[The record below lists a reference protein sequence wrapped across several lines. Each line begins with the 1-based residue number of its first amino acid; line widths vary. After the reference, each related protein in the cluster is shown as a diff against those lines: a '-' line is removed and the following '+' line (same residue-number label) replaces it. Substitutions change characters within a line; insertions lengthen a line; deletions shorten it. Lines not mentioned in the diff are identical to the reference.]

1 MVVVSRNL
9 AISLSVKYSS
19 ITSHFSLGGDYL
31 AKRNLSKEML
41 KEKRKNYKISQ
52 NKLAVACNLTREYIN
67 KIESGLFIPSEKTM
81 RKIFDQ
87 LESFN
92 PDLPLTL
99 LFDYVRIRFPTTD
112 ARKIIQ
118 EILHLKFDYML
129 HEDYAFYS
137 YQEQYVM
144 GDIVVMLSHEE
155 DKGVLL
161 ELKGRGCRQ
170 FETFLLA
177 QKRSWYDFFEDC
189 LKAGGVMKRLDLA
202 INDRV
207 GLLDIPKLTK
217 KCQQEECISLF
228 RTFKSYRSG
237 ELLKPDEKDGMGNTL
252 YIGSLK
258 SEVYFCLYEKD
269 YEQYIKL
276 GIPLDQTETKN
287 RFEIRLK
294 NDRAYYAIQDL
305 LKGRSIESTTFSII
319 NRYLRFADKV
329 AGKRRT
335 NWPLNEQWGRFI
347 GRNRKEIQLTS
358 DPKPYTIE
366 RTLNWLGR
374 QVAPTWKMAKELD
387 RLNQT
392 TYIQDMV
399 NNARLSDRH
408 KKILEQQSM
417 AIENLI
423 I

>member
-1 MVVVSRNL
+1 MRRNF
-9 AISLSVKYSS
+9 
-19 ITSHFSLGGDYL
+19 T
-31 AKRNLSKEML
+31 KELL
-41 KEKRKNYKISQ
+41 KEKRKEYKVTQ
-52 NKLAVACNLTREYIN
+52 NKLAIACDLSREYLN
-67 KIESGLFIPSEKTM
+67 KIKSGKKVPAKSVM
-81 RKIFDQ
+81 RKIFQQ
-87 LESFN
+87 LETFN

-99 LFDYVRIRFPTTD
+99 LFDYVRIRFPTTN

-118 EILHLKFDYML
+118 EVLHLNFDYML

-144 GDIVVMLSHEE
+144 GDIVVMVSQEE
-155 DKGVLL
+155 DKGILI
-161 ELKGRGCRQ
+161 EMKGRGCRQ

-177 QKRSWYDFFEDC
+177 QKRSGYDFFETS
-189 LKAGGVMKRLDLA
+189 LKLGGVMKRLDLA
-202 INDRV
+202 INDRA
-207 GLLDIPKLTK
+207 GLLNIPYLTK
-217 KCQQEECISLF
+217 KCQNEECISLF

-237 ELLKPDEKDGMGNTL
+237 ELLKADEKDGMGNTL

-294 NDRAYYAIQDL
+294 NERAYHAIMDL
-305 LKGRSIESTTFSII
+305 MKGRSIESTTFSII
-319 NRYLRFADKV
+319 TRYMRIADKV
-329 AGKRRT
+329 QGKRRT
-335 NWPLNEQWGRFI
+335 NWPLNEKWGRFV

-358 DPKPYTIE
+358 EPKPYTIE
-366 RTLNWLGR
+366 RTYNWLGR
-374 QVAPTWKMAKELD
+374 QVAPTLKMTIELD
-387 RLNQT
+387 RIRGT
-392 TYIQDMV
+392 SFISDMV
-399 NNARLSDRH
+399 LNAELSERH

-423 I
+423 V

>member
-1 MVVVSRNL
+1 MRRNF
-9 AISLSVKYSS
+9 
-19 ITSHFSLGGDYL
+19 T
-31 AKRNLSKEML
+31 KELL
-41 KEKRKNYKISQ
+41 KEKRKEYKVTQ
-52 NKLAVACNLTREYIN
+52 NKLAIACDLSREYLN
-67 KIESGLFIPSEKTM
+67 KIESGKKVPAKSVM
-81 RKIFDQ
+81 RKIFQQ
-87 LESFN
+87 LETFN

-99 LFDYVRIRFPTTD
+99 LFDYVRIRFPTTH

-118 EILHLKFDYML
+118 EVLHLNFDYML

-144 GDIVVMLSHEE
+144 GDIVVMVSQEE
-155 DKGVLL
+155 DKGILI
-161 ELKGRGCRQ
+161 EMKGRGCRQ

-177 QKRSWYDFFEDC
+177 QKRSWYDFFETS
-189 LKAGGVMKRLDLA
+189 LKLGGVMKRLDLA
-202 INDRV
+202 INDRA
-207 GLLDIPKLTK
+207 GLLNIPYLTK
-217 KCQQEECISLF
+217 KCQNEECISLF

-237 ELLKPDEKDGMGNTL
+237 ELLKADEKDGMGNTL

-294 NDRAYYAIQDL
+294 NERAYHAIMDL
-305 LKGRSIESTTFSII
+305 MKGRSIESTTFSII
-319 NRYLRFADKV
+319 TRYMRIADKV
-329 AGKRRT
+329 QGKRRT
-335 NWPLNEQWGRFI
+335 NWPLNEKWGRFV

-358 DPKPYTIE
+358 EPKPYTIE
-366 RTLNWLGR
+366 RTYNWLGR
-374 QVAPTWKMAKELD
+374 QVAPTLKMTIELD
-387 RLNQT
+387 RIRGT
-392 TYIQDMV
+392 SFISDMV
-399 NNARLSDRH
+399 LNAELSERH

-423 I
+423 V

>member
-1 MVVVSRNL
+1 MRRNF
-9 AISLSVKYSS
+9 
-19 ITSHFSLGGDYL
+19 T
-31 AKRNLSKEML
+31 KELL
-41 KEKRKNYKISQ
+41 KEKRKEYKVTQ
-52 NKLAVACNLTREYIN
+52 NKLAIACDLSREYLN
-67 KIESGLFIPSEKTM
+67 KIESGKKVPAKSVM
-81 RKIFDQ
+81 RKIFQQ
-87 LESFN
+87 LETFN

-99 LFDYVRIRFPTTD
+99 LFDYVRIRFPTTN

-118 EILHLKFDYML
+118 EVLHLNFDYML

-144 GDIVVMLSHEE
+144 GDIVVMVSQEE
-155 DKGVLL
+155 DKGILI
-161 ELKGRGCRQ
+161 EMKGRGCRQ

-177 QKRSWYDFFEDC
+177 QKRSWYDFFETS
-189 LKAGGVMKRLDLA
+189 LKLGGVMKRLDLA
-202 INDRV
+202 INDRA
-207 GLLDIPKLTK
+207 GLLNIPYLTK
-217 KCQQEECISLF
+217 KCQNEECISLF

-237 ELLKPDEKDGMGNTL
+237 ELLKADEKDGMGNTL

-294 NDRAYYAIQDL
+294 NERAYHAIMDL
-305 LKGRSIESTTFSII
+305 MKGRSIESTTFSII
-319 NRYLRFADKV
+319 TRYMRIADKV
-329 AGKRRT
+329 QGKRRT
-335 NWPLNEQWGRFI
+335 NWPLNEKWCRFV

-358 DPKPYTIE
+358 EPKPYTIE
-366 RTLNWLGR
+366 RTYNWLGR
-374 QVAPTWKMAKELD
+374 QVAPTLKMTIELD
-387 RLNQT
+387 RIRGT
-392 TYIQDMV
+392 SFISDMV
-399 NNARLSDRH
+399 LNAELSERH

-423 I
+423 V

>member
-1 MVVVSRNL
+1 MRRNF
-9 AISLSVKYSS
+9 
-19 ITSHFSLGGDYL
+19 T
-31 AKRNLSKEML
+31 KELL
-41 KEKRKNYKISQ
+41 KEKRKEYKVTQ
-52 NKLAVACNLTREYIN
+52 NKLAIACDLSREYLN
-67 KIESGLFIPSEKTM
+67 KIESGKKVPAKSVM
-81 RKIFDQ
+81 RKIFQQ
-87 LESFN
+87 LETFN

-99 LFDYVRIRFPTTD
+99 LFDYVRIRFPTTN

-118 EILHLKFDYML
+118 EVLHLNFDYML

-144 GDIVVMLSHEE
+144 GDIVVMVSQEE
-155 DKGVLL
+155 DKGILI
-161 ELKGRGCRQ
+161 EMKGRGCRQ

-177 QKRSWYDFFEDC
+177 QKRSWYDFFETS
-189 LKAGGVMKRLDLA
+189 LKLGGVMKRLDLA
-202 INDRV
+202 INDRA
-207 GLLDIPKLTK
+207 GLLNIPYLTK
-217 KCQQEECISLF
+217 KCQNEECISLF

-237 ELLKPDEKDGMGNTL
+237 ELLKADEKDGMGNTL

-294 NDRAYYAIQDL
+294 NERAYHAIMYL
-305 LKGRSIESTTFSII
+305 MKGRSIESTTFSII
-319 NRYLRFADKV
+319 TRYMRIADKV
-329 AGKRRT
+329 QGKRRT
-335 NWPLNEQWGRFI
+335 NWPLNEKWGRFV

-358 DPKPYTIE
+358 EPKPYTIE
-366 RTLNWLGR
+366 RTYNWLGR
-374 QVAPTWKMAKELD
+374 QVAPTLKMTIELD
-387 RLNQT
+387 RIRGT
-392 TYIQDMV
+392 SFISDMV
-399 NNARLSDRH
+399 LNAELSERH

-423 I
+423 V

>member
-1 MVVVSRNL
+1 MNSSWIVHILKFGGESSMRRNF
-9 AISLSVKYSS
+9 
-19 ITSHFSLGGDYL
+19 T
-31 AKRNLSKEML
+31 KELL
-41 KEKRKNYKISQ
+41 KEKRKEYKVTQ
-52 NKLAVACNLTREYIN
+52 NKLAIACDLSREYLN
-67 KIESGLFIPSEKTM
+67 KIESGKKVPAKSVM
-81 RKIFDQ
+81 RKIFQQ
-87 LESFN
+87 LETFN

-99 LFDYVRIRFPTTD
+99 LFDYVRIRFPTTN

-118 EILHLKFDYML
+118 EVLHLNFDYML

-144 GDIVVMLSHEE
+144 GDIVVMVSQEE
-155 DKGVLL
+155 DKGILI
-161 ELKGRGCRQ
+161 EMKGRGCRQ

-177 QKRSWYDFFEDC
+177 QKRSWYDFFETS
-189 LKAGGVMKRLDLA
+189 LKLGGVMKRLDLA
-202 INDRV
+202 INDRA
-207 GLLDIPKLTK
+207 GLLNIPYLTK
-217 KCQQEECISLF
+217 KCQNEECISLF

-237 ELLKPDEKDGMGNTL
+237 ELLKADEKDGMGNTL

-294 NDRAYYAIQDL
+294 NERAYHAIMDL
-305 LKGRSIESTTFSII
+305 MKGRSIESTTFSII
-319 NRYLRFADKV
+319 TRYMRIADKV
-329 AGKRRT
+329 QGKRRT
-335 NWPLNEQWGRFI
+335 NWPLNEKWGRFV

-358 DPKPYTIE
+358 EPKPYTIE
-366 RTLNWLGR
+366 RTYNWLGR
-374 QVAPTWKMAKELD
+374 QVAPTLKMTIELD
-387 RLNQT
+387 RIRGT
-392 TYIQDMV
+392 SFISDMV
-399 NNARLSDRH
+399 LNAELSERH

-423 I
+423 V